1 MTLTLRNDISHPD
14 GGFALLEGS
23 ALAGVTAITI
33 ENGFAPGQFLGED
46 GKWGRNPFA
55 FPIEKN
61 APGVLSLGPHIV
73 DHVPTELQVELRS
86 SEGRALGQ
94 LFWADVI
101 PSRNPGS
108 IKTRDV
114 LQERQRRADQRAADE
129 SAALERA
136 ALEAV
141 AQEKAAR
148 EAAVNEAARVAAQSA
163 ARVEAEA
170 AQRYGADR
178 ARENAAAA
186 KIPALRAE
194 AIVVLP
200 RRRSRWPLVAAL
212 VLLPLGA
219 TAALIAVR
227 PDIFETFRQP
237 QPRQVSTTPPQSAP
251 LPPAEKQAEAEKAP
265 EPYAAPSPVPVE
277 PEPLKPVDCSSFVG
291 RVGELRG
298 LSDSDKVAMGEEA
311 LHAGCGAEAF
321 QAFDSSDAQASEPT
335 AWYLARFYDP
345 NEVDPVYRRTASV
358 HPDFAA
364 AYYKL
369 WRDRSP
375 RQAQA
380 LAKICEA
387 DHSGGASL
395 RRSCG
400 R

>member
-1 MTLTLRNDISHPD
+1 MTLTLRNDISHPG
-14 GGFALLEGS
+14 GGFALLEGQ

-55 FPIEKN
+55 FPIEQN

-86 SEGRALGQ
+86 SEGKALGQ

-108 IKTRDV
+108 VKTRDV

-129 SAALERA
+129 RAALDQAALETA
-136 ALEAV
+136 
-141 AQEKAAR
+141 AQEQAAR
-148 EAAVNEAARVAAQSA
+148 EAALKEAARVSAQAA
-163 ARVEAEA
+163 ARAKAEA
-170 AQRYGADR
+170 AQRHEADR
-178 ARENAAAA
+178 AREKAAAV
-186 KIPALRAE
+186 KISDLRAE
-194 AIVVLP
+194 AIVARS

-212 VLLPLGA
+212 ILLPLGA
-219 TAALIAVR
+219 AAAFIAVR
-227 PDIFETFRQP
+227 PDILEALRQP
-237 QPRQVSTTPPQSAP
+237 QPRQVSKTPPQ
-251 LPPAEKQAEAEKAP
+251 PPTEKQAEPAP
-265 EPYAAPSPVPVE
+265 TPVPVE
-277 PEPLKPVDCSSFVG
+277 PESPKPIDCSNFVG

-298 LSDSDKVAMGEEA
+298 RSDADKVAVGEEA

-345 NEVDPVYRRTASV
+345 NEADVVYRRTASV

-380 LAKICEA
+380 LAKICDA
-387 DHSGGASL
+387 DHGGGASL

>member
-1 MTLTLRNDISHPD
+1 MTLILRNDLSHPG
-14 GGFALLEGS
+14 GGFALLEGQ

-55 FPIEKN
+55 FPIEEK

-108 IKTRDV
+108 VKTRDV
-114 LQERQRRADQRAADE
+114 LEERRRRAEQRAADE
-129 SAALERA
+129 RSAFERA
-136 ALEAV
+136 AVERA
-141 AQEKAAR
+141 AQEQAAR
-148 EAAVNEAARVAAQSA
+148 EAAVEETSRVAAQAA
-163 ARVEAEA
+163 ARAEAEA
-170 AQRYGADR
+170 AQRHAANR
-178 ARENAAAA
+178 SSENATAV
-186 KIPALRAE
+186 KIFPPKAE
-194 AIVVLP
+194 ATVVP
-200 RRRSRWPLVAAL
+200 KRRSRWPLVAAL

-219 TAALIAVR
+219 AAALIAVH
-227 PDIFETFRQP
+227 PATLEELRQP
-237 QPRQVSTTPPQSAP
+237 QPKQGSTPPPQPAP
-251 LPPAEKQAEAEKAP
+251 SPPEEKQAEA
-265 EPYAAPSPVPVE
+265 AAPAPVPAE
-277 PEPLKPVDCSSFVG
+277 PKPVDCSRFTE

-298 LSDSDKVAMGEEA
+298 RSDADKVAVGEDA

-321 QAFDSSDAQASEPT
+321 QAFDSSDPQASEPA

-345 NEVDPVYRRTASV
+345 NESDPVYRRTASV

-380 LAKICEA
+380 LAKICDA
-387 DHSGGASL
+387 DHGGGASL
-395 RRSCG
+395 RRSCE